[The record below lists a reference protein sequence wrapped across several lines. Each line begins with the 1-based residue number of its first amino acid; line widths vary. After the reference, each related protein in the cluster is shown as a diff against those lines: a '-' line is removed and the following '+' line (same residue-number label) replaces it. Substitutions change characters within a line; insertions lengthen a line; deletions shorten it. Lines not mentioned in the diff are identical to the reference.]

1 MNTKIVNIIISE
13 EIKMKKSIFKNIKV
27 EEIIKSM
34 ESKFFTIFKRY
45 DAGNLNISLSYINK
59 PDIFYEKQIYGN
71 NTEIIP
77 ASIIKL
83 FTIDYFLHVLKDH
96 NLLNSTTSTT
106 VGEEINNKYV
116 NKYLFKVGLKRGEK
130 YRIIDLIDLA
140 IIPSASDAV
149 YVLSRFVYNVLFGI
163 SLNDSSF
170 ISNFDDW
177 EWMLLRISQGSIM
190 RIDKERREN
199 IGMALAKMGLIDPYN
214 LFKDLGLKDADKRY
228 EALVKFKM
236 APDTLVADVKS
247 EVADR
252 DAYID
257 FSLIMNGQEAQ
268 PRDDITPDHIHA
280 HRKQLMTDKFLYA
293 KPEYQQAMLQHIEQE
308 VIGLSQ
314 RAKLEVAN
322 EQGMLIDPSLPITP
336 EPPEVPPPMPQPPM
350 MPPQGMPPNGA
361 PIPPMPDAGA
371 MPPQGEA
378 PIPQMPEGG
387 AGIPDVGV
395 LSGLMGA

>member
-1 MNTKIVNIIISE
+1 
-13 EIKMKKSIFKNIKV
+13 MKKSIFKNIKV

-34 ESKFFTIFKRY
+34 ESKFFTIFKQY

-177 EWMLLRISQGSIM
+177 EWMLLRISQEINNYYSDLLGI
-190 RIDKERREN
+190 RLNILDPTGIRREKIKIN
-199 IGMALAKMGLIDPYN
+199 DLNKFLRYLIIRNSEILEITAKPQTSISNKKIFRTTNSFLRKDKPEFNPHVRGLKTGTLKGWKNLFLLYKLNSTEFITILVSGCDKHSDTKELSKLIISELENKLYN
-214 LFKDLGLKDADKRY
+214 L
-228 EALVKFKM
+228 
-236 APDTLVADVKS
+236 
-247 EVADR
+247 
-252 DAYID
+252 
-257 FSLIMNGQEAQ
+257 SL
-268 PRDDITPDHIHA
+268 
-280 HRKQLMTDKFLYA
+280 
-293 KPEYQQAMLQHIEQE
+293 
-308 VIGLSQ
+308 
-314 RAKLEVAN
+314 
-322 EQGMLIDPSLPITP
+322 
-336 EPPEVPPPMPQPPM
+336 
-350 MPPQGMPPNGA
+350 
-361 PIPPMPDAGA
+361 
-371 MPPQGEA
+371 
-378 PIPQMPEGG
+378 
-387 AGIPDVGV
+387 
-395 LSGLMGA
+395 

>member
-1 MNTKIVNIIISE
+1 
-13 EIKMKKSIFKNIKV
+13 MKKSIFKNIKV

-177 EWMLLRISQGSIM
+177 EWMLLRISQEINNYYSDLLGI
-190 RIDKERREN
+190 RLNILDPTGIRREKIKIN
-199 IGMALAKMGLIDPYN
+199 DLNKFLRYLIIRNSEILEITAKPQTSISNKKIFRTTNSFLRKDKPEFNPHVRGLKTGTLKEWKNLFLLYKLNSTEFITILVSGCDKHSDTKELSKLIISELENKLYN
-214 LFKDLGLKDADKRY
+214 L
-228 EALVKFKM
+228 
-236 APDTLVADVKS
+236 
-247 EVADR
+247 
-252 DAYID
+252 
-257 FSLIMNGQEAQ
+257 SL
-268 PRDDITPDHIHA
+268 
-280 HRKQLMTDKFLYA
+280 
-293 KPEYQQAMLQHIEQE
+293 
-308 VIGLSQ
+308 
-314 RAKLEVAN
+314 
-322 EQGMLIDPSLPITP
+322 
-336 EPPEVPPPMPQPPM
+336 
-350 MPPQGMPPNGA
+350 
-361 PIPPMPDAGA
+361 
-371 MPPQGEA
+371 
-378 PIPQMPEGG
+378 
-387 AGIPDVGV
+387 
-395 LSGLMGA
+395 

>member
-1 MNTKIVNIIISE
+1 
-13 EIKMKKSIFKNIKV
+13 MKKSIFKNIKV

-116 NKYLFKVGLKRGEK
+116 NKYLFKVGLKRREK

-177 EWMLLRISQGSIM
+177 EWMLLRISQEINKYYFNLLGI
-190 RIDKERREN
+190 RLNLLDPTGIRREKIKIN
-199 IGMALAKMGLIDPYN
+199 DLNKFLRYLIIRNSEILEITAKPQTSISNKKIFRTTNSFLRKDKPEFNPHVRGLKTGTLKGWKN
-214 LFKDLGLKDADKRY
+214 LFLLYKLNSTEFITILVSGCDKHS
-228 EALVKFKM
+228 
-236 APDTLVADVKS
+236 DTK
-247 EVADR
+247 
-252 DAYID
+252 
-257 FSLIMNGQEAQ
+257 
-268 PRDDITPDHIHA
+268 
-280 HRKQLMTDKFLYA
+280 
-293 KPEYQQAMLQHIEQE
+293 
-308 VIGLSQ
+308 
-314 RAKLEVAN
+314 
-322 EQGMLIDPSLPITP
+322 
-336 EPPEVPPPMPQPPM
+336 
-350 MPPQGMPPNGA
+350 
-361 PIPPMPDAGA
+361 
-371 MPPQGEA
+371 
-378 PIPQMPEGG
+378 
-387 AGIPDVGV
+387 
-395 LSGLMGA
+395 

>member
-1 MNTKIVNIIISE
+1 
-13 EIKMKKSIFKNIKV
+13 MKKSIFKNIKV

-177 EWMLLRISQGSIM
+177 EWMLLRISQEINNYYSDLLGI
-190 RIDKERREN
+190 RLNILDPTGIRREKIKIN
-199 IGMALAKMGLIDPYN
+199 DLNKFLKYLIIRNSEILEITAKPQTSISNKKIFRTTNSFLRKDKPEFNPHVRGLKTGTLKGWKNLFLLYKLNSTEFITILVSGCDKHSDTKELSKLIISELENKLYN
-214 LFKDLGLKDADKRY
+214 L
-228 EALVKFKM
+228 
-236 APDTLVADVKS
+236 
-247 EVADR
+247 
-252 DAYID
+252 
-257 FSLIMNGQEAQ
+257 SL
-268 PRDDITPDHIHA
+268 
-280 HRKQLMTDKFLYA
+280 
-293 KPEYQQAMLQHIEQE
+293 
-308 VIGLSQ
+308 
-314 RAKLEVAN
+314 
-322 EQGMLIDPSLPITP
+322 
-336 EPPEVPPPMPQPPM
+336 
-350 MPPQGMPPNGA
+350 
-361 PIPPMPDAGA
+361 
-371 MPPQGEA
+371 
-378 PIPQMPEGG
+378 
-387 AGIPDVGV
+387 
-395 LSGLMGA
+395 

>member
-1 MNTKIVNIIISE
+1 
-13 EIKMKKSIFKNIKV
+13 MKKSIFKNIKV

-177 EWMLLRISQGSIM
+177 EWMLLRISQEINKYYFNLLGI
-190 RIDKERREN
+190 RLNLLDPTGIRREKIKIN
-199 IGMALAKMGLIDPYN
+199 DLNKFLRYLIIRNSEILEITAKPQTSISNKKIFRTTNSFLRKDKPEFITILVSGCDKHSDTKELSKLIISELENKLYN
-214 LFKDLGLKDADKRY
+214 L
-228 EALVKFKM
+228 
-236 APDTLVADVKS
+236 
-247 EVADR
+247 
-252 DAYID
+252 
-257 FSLIMNGQEAQ
+257 SL
-268 PRDDITPDHIHA
+268 
-280 HRKQLMTDKFLYA
+280 
-293 KPEYQQAMLQHIEQE
+293 
-308 VIGLSQ
+308 
-314 RAKLEVAN
+314 
-322 EQGMLIDPSLPITP
+322 
-336 EPPEVPPPMPQPPM
+336 
-350 MPPQGMPPNGA
+350 
-361 PIPPMPDAGA
+361 
-371 MPPQGEA
+371 
-378 PIPQMPEGG
+378 
-387 AGIPDVGV
+387 
-395 LSGLMGA
+395 

>member
-1 MNTKIVNIIISE
+1 
-13 EIKMKKSIFKNIKV
+13 MKKSIFKNIKV

-177 EWMLLRISQGSIM
+177 EWMILRVAAEINKYYSDLLGIRLNILDPTGI
-190 RIDKERREN
+190 RREKIKIN
-199 IGMALAKMGLIDPYN
+199 DLNKFLRYLIIRNSEILEITAKPQTSISNKKIFRTTNSFLRKDKPEFNPHVRGLKTGTLKGWKNLFLLYKLNSTEFITILVSGCDKHSDTKELSKLIISELENKLYN
-214 LFKDLGLKDADKRY
+214 L
-228 EALVKFKM
+228 
-236 APDTLVADVKS
+236 
-247 EVADR
+247 
-252 DAYID
+252 
-257 FSLIMNGQEAQ
+257 SL
-268 PRDDITPDHIHA
+268 
-280 HRKQLMTDKFLYA
+280 
-293 KPEYQQAMLQHIEQE
+293 
-308 VIGLSQ
+308 
-314 RAKLEVAN
+314 
-322 EQGMLIDPSLPITP
+322 
-336 EPPEVPPPMPQPPM
+336 
-350 MPPQGMPPNGA
+350 
-361 PIPPMPDAGA
+361 
-371 MPPQGEA
+371 
-378 PIPQMPEGG
+378 
-387 AGIPDVGV
+387 
-395 LSGLMGA
+395 

>member
-1 MNTKIVNIIISE
+1 
-13 EIKMKKSIFKNIKV
+13 MKKSIFKNIKV

-77 ASIIKL
+77 ASIIRL

-177 EWMLLRISQGSIM
+177 EWMLLRISQEINNYYSDILGI
-190 RIDKERREN
+190 RLNILDPTGIRREKIKIN
-199 IGMALAKMGLIDPYN
+199 DLNKFLRYLIIRNSEILEITAKPQTSISNKKIFRTTNSFLRKDKPEFNPHVRGLKTGTLKGWKNLFLLYKLNSTEFITILVSGCDKHSDTKELSKLIISELENKLYN
-214 LFKDLGLKDADKRY
+214 L
-228 EALVKFKM
+228 
-236 APDTLVADVKS
+236 
-247 EVADR
+247 
-252 DAYID
+252 
-257 FSLIMNGQEAQ
+257 SL
-268 PRDDITPDHIHA
+268 
-280 HRKQLMTDKFLYA
+280 
-293 KPEYQQAMLQHIEQE
+293 
-308 VIGLSQ
+308 
-314 RAKLEVAN
+314 
-322 EQGMLIDPSLPITP
+322 
-336 EPPEVPPPMPQPPM
+336 
-350 MPPQGMPPNGA
+350 
-361 PIPPMPDAGA
+361 
-371 MPPQGEA
+371 
-378 PIPQMPEGG
+378 
-387 AGIPDVGV
+387 
-395 LSGLMGA
+395 

>member
-1 MNTKIVNIIISE
+1 
-13 EIKMKKSIFKNIKV
+13 MKKSIFKNIKV

-177 EWMLLRISQGSIM
+177 EWMLLRISQEINKYYFNLLGI
-190 RIDKERREN
+190 RLNLLDPTGIRREKIKIN
-199 IGMALAKMGLIDPYN
+199 DLNKFLRYLIIRNSEILEITAKPQTSISNKKIFRTTNSFLRKDKPEFNPHVRGLKTGTLKGLKNLFLLYKLNSTEFITILVSGCDKHSDTKELSKLIISELENKLYN
-214 LFKDLGLKDADKRY
+214 L
-228 EALVKFKM
+228 
-236 APDTLVADVKS
+236 
-247 EVADR
+247 
-252 DAYID
+252 
-257 FSLIMNGQEAQ
+257 SL
-268 PRDDITPDHIHA
+268 
-280 HRKQLMTDKFLYA
+280 
-293 KPEYQQAMLQHIEQE
+293 
-308 VIGLSQ
+308 
-314 RAKLEVAN
+314 
-322 EQGMLIDPSLPITP
+322 
-336 EPPEVPPPMPQPPM
+336 
-350 MPPQGMPPNGA
+350 
-361 PIPPMPDAGA
+361 
-371 MPPQGEA
+371 
-378 PIPQMPEGG
+378 
-387 AGIPDVGV
+387 
-395 LSGLMGA
+395 

>member
-1 MNTKIVNIIISE
+1 
-13 EIKMKKSIFKNIKV
+13 MKKSIFKNIKV

-83 FTIDYFLHVLKDH
+83 FTIDYFLHILKDH

-177 EWMLLRISQGSIM
+177 EWMLLRISQEINNYYSDLLGI
-190 RIDKERREN
+190 RLNILDPTGIRREKIKIN
-199 IGMALAKMGLIDPYN
+199 DLNRFLKYLITNNSEILKIAAKSKTSKINKKVFRSTNSFLQKGKPEFNPHVRGLKTGTLKNWKNLLILYKLNPTEFITILVAGCDKHSATKEIVKIIIAELENKLYN
-214 LFKDLGLKDADKRY
+214 L
-228 EALVKFKM
+228 
-236 APDTLVADVKS
+236 
-247 EVADR
+247 
-252 DAYID
+252 
-257 FSLIMNGQEAQ
+257 SL
-268 PRDDITPDHIHA
+268 
-280 HRKQLMTDKFLYA
+280 
-293 KPEYQQAMLQHIEQE
+293 
-308 VIGLSQ
+308 
-314 RAKLEVAN
+314 
-322 EQGMLIDPSLPITP
+322 
-336 EPPEVPPPMPQPPM
+336 
-350 MPPQGMPPNGA
+350 
-361 PIPPMPDAGA
+361 
-371 MPPQGEA
+371 
-378 PIPQMPEGG
+378 
-387 AGIPDVGV
+387 
-395 LSGLMGA
+395 

>member
-1 MNTKIVNIIISE
+1 
-13 EIKMKKSIFKNIKV
+13 MKKSIFKNIKV

-177 EWMLLRISQGSIM
+177 EWMLLRISQEINNYYSDLLGI
-190 RIDKERREN
+190 RLNILDPTGIRREKIKIN
-199 IGMALAKMGLIDPYN
+199 DLNKFLRYLIIRNSEILEITAKPQTSISNKKIFRTTNSFLRKDKPEFNPHVRGLKAGTLKGWKNLFLLYKLNSTEFITILVSGCDKHSDTKELSKLIISELENKLYN
-214 LFKDLGLKDADKRY
+214 L
-228 EALVKFKM
+228 
-236 APDTLVADVKS
+236 
-247 EVADR
+247 
-252 DAYID
+252 
-257 FSLIMNGQEAQ
+257 SL
-268 PRDDITPDHIHA
+268 
-280 HRKQLMTDKFLYA
+280 
-293 KPEYQQAMLQHIEQE
+293 
-308 VIGLSQ
+308 
-314 RAKLEVAN
+314 
-322 EQGMLIDPSLPITP
+322 
-336 EPPEVPPPMPQPPM
+336 
-350 MPPQGMPPNGA
+350 
-361 PIPPMPDAGA
+361 
-371 MPPQGEA
+371 
-378 PIPQMPEGG
+378 
-387 AGIPDVGV
+387 
-395 LSGLMGA
+395 

>member
-1 MNTKIVNIIISE
+1 
-13 EIKMKKSIFKNIKV
+13 MKKSIFKNIKV

-71 NTEIIP
+71 NTDIIP

-177 EWMLLRISQGSIM
+177 EWMLLRISQEINNYYSDLLGI
-190 RIDKERREN
+190 RLNILDPTGIRREKIKIN
-199 IGMALAKMGLIDPYN
+199 DLNKFLRYLIIRNSEILEITAKPQTSISNKKYSTTNAFLRKDKPEFNPHVRGLKTGTLKGWKNLFLLYKLNSTEFITILVSGCDKHSDTKELSKLIISELENKLYN
-214 LFKDLGLKDADKRY
+214 L
-228 EALVKFKM
+228 
-236 APDTLVADVKS
+236 
-247 EVADR
+247 
-252 DAYID
+252 
-257 FSLIMNGQEAQ
+257 SL
-268 PRDDITPDHIHA
+268 
-280 HRKQLMTDKFLYA
+280 
-293 KPEYQQAMLQHIEQE
+293 
-308 VIGLSQ
+308 
-314 RAKLEVAN
+314 
-322 EQGMLIDPSLPITP
+322 
-336 EPPEVPPPMPQPPM
+336 
-350 MPPQGMPPNGA
+350 
-361 PIPPMPDAGA
+361 
-371 MPPQGEA
+371 
-378 PIPQMPEGG
+378 
-387 AGIPDVGV
+387 
-395 LSGLMGA
+395 

>member
-1 MNTKIVNIIISE
+1 
-13 EIKMKKSIFKNIKV
+13 MKKSIFKNIKV

-170 ISNFDDW
+170 ITNFDDW
-177 EWMLLRISQGSIM
+177 EWMILRISQEINNYYSDLLGI
-190 RIDKERREN
+190 RLNILDPTGIRREKIKITDLN
-199 IGMALAKMGLIDPYN
+199 KFLKYIVTKNNEILRITEKSQTNSIGKKIFKSTNPFVRKDKPEFNPHIRVLKTGTLKGWKNLFLLYKLNQNEFVTILVAGCDEHSHTKELSKLIISELENKLYN
-214 LFKDLGLKDADKRY
+214 L
-228 EALVKFKM
+228 
-236 APDTLVADVKS
+236 
-247 EVADR
+247 
-252 DAYID
+252 
-257 FSLIMNGQEAQ
+257 SL
-268 PRDDITPDHIHA
+268 
-280 HRKQLMTDKFLYA
+280 
-293 KPEYQQAMLQHIEQE
+293 
-308 VIGLSQ
+308 
-314 RAKLEVAN
+314 
-322 EQGMLIDPSLPITP
+322 
-336 EPPEVPPPMPQPPM
+336 
-350 MPPQGMPPNGA
+350 
-361 PIPPMPDAGA
+361 
-371 MPPQGEA
+371 
-378 PIPQMPEGG
+378 
-387 AGIPDVGV
+387 
-395 LSGLMGA
+395 

>member
-1 MNTKIVNIIISE
+1 
-13 EIKMKKSIFKNIKV
+13 MKKSIFKNIKV

-130 YRIIDLIDLA
+130 YRIIYLIDLA

-177 EWMLLRISQGSIM
+177 EWMLLRISQEINNYYSDLLGI
-190 RIDKERREN
+190 RLNILDPTGIRREKIKIN
-199 IGMALAKMGLIDPYN
+199 DLNKFLRYLIIRNSEILEITAKPQTSISNKKIFRTTNSFLRKDKPEFNPHVRGLKTGTLKGWKNLFLLYKLNSTEFITILVSGCDKHSDTKELSKLIISELENKLYN
-214 LFKDLGLKDADKRY
+214 L
-228 EALVKFKM
+228 
-236 APDTLVADVKS
+236 
-247 EVADR
+247 
-252 DAYID
+252 
-257 FSLIMNGQEAQ
+257 SL
-268 PRDDITPDHIHA
+268 
-280 HRKQLMTDKFLYA
+280 
-293 KPEYQQAMLQHIEQE
+293 
-308 VIGLSQ
+308 
-314 RAKLEVAN
+314 
-322 EQGMLIDPSLPITP
+322 
-336 EPPEVPPPMPQPPM
+336 
-350 MPPQGMPPNGA
+350 
-361 PIPPMPDAGA
+361 
-371 MPPQGEA
+371 
-378 PIPQMPEGG
+378 
-387 AGIPDVGV
+387 
-395 LSGLMGA
+395 

>member
-1 MNTKIVNIIISE
+1 
-13 EIKMKKSIFKNIKV
+13 MKKSIFKNIKV

-163 SLNDSSF
+163 SLNDSAF
-170 ISNFDDW
+170 ITNYDDW
-177 EWMLLRISQGSIM
+177 EWMLLRISQEINNYYSDLLGI
-190 RIDKERREN
+190 RLNILDPTGIRREKIKIN
-199 IGMALAKMGLIDPYN
+199 DLNKFLRYLIIRNSEILEITAKPQTSISNKKIFRTTNSFLRKDKPEFNPHVRGLKTGTLKGWKNLFLLYKLNSTEFITILVSGCDKHSDTKELSKLIISELENKLYN
-214 LFKDLGLKDADKRY
+214 L
-228 EALVKFKM
+228 
-236 APDTLVADVKS
+236 
-247 EVADR
+247 
-252 DAYID
+252 
-257 FSLIMNGQEAQ
+257 SL
-268 PRDDITPDHIHA
+268 
-280 HRKQLMTDKFLYA
+280 
-293 KPEYQQAMLQHIEQE
+293 
-308 VIGLSQ
+308 
-314 RAKLEVAN
+314 
-322 EQGMLIDPSLPITP
+322 
-336 EPPEVPPPMPQPPM
+336 
-350 MPPQGMPPNGA
+350 
-361 PIPPMPDAGA
+361 
-371 MPPQGEA
+371 
-378 PIPQMPEGG
+378 
-387 AGIPDVGV
+387 
-395 LSGLMGA
+395 

>member
-1 MNTKIVNIIISE
+1 
-13 EIKMKKSIFKNIKV
+13 MKKSIFKNIKV

-83 FTIDYFLHVLKDH
+83 FTIDYFLHVLKNH

-149 YVLSRFVYNVLFGI
+149 YVLSRFVYNILFGI

-177 EWMLLRISQGSIM
+177 EWMLLRISQEINNYYSDLLGI
-190 RIDKERREN
+190 RLNILDPTGIRREKIKITDLN
-199 IGMALAKMGLIDPYN
+199 KFLKYIVTKNNEILRITEKSQTSISNKKYSTTNAFLRKDKPEFNPHIRGLKTGTLKGWKNLFLLYKLNQNEFVTILVSGCDKHSDTKELSKLIISELENKLYN
-214 LFKDLGLKDADKRY
+214 L
-228 EALVKFKM
+228 
-236 APDTLVADVKS
+236 
-247 EVADR
+247 
-252 DAYID
+252 
-257 FSLIMNGQEAQ
+257 SL
-268 PRDDITPDHIHA
+268 
-280 HRKQLMTDKFLYA
+280 
-293 KPEYQQAMLQHIEQE
+293 
-308 VIGLSQ
+308 
-314 RAKLEVAN
+314 
-322 EQGMLIDPSLPITP
+322 
-336 EPPEVPPPMPQPPM
+336 
-350 MPPQGMPPNGA
+350 
-361 PIPPMPDAGA
+361 
-371 MPPQGEA
+371 
-378 PIPQMPEGG
+378 
-387 AGIPDVGV
+387 
-395 LSGLMGA
+395 

>member
-1 MNTKIVNIIISE
+1 
-13 EIKMKKSIFKNIKV
+13 MKKSIFKNIKV

-149 YVLSRFVYNVLFGI
+149 YVLSRFVYNVIFGI
-163 SLNDSSF
+163 SLNDSAF
-170 ISNFDDW
+170 ITNYDDW
-177 EWMLLRISQGSIM
+177 EWMTLRISQEINNYYSDLLGI
-190 RIDKERREN
+190 RLNILDPTGIRREKIKIN
-199 IGMALAKMGLIDPYN
+199 DLNKFLRYLIIRNSEILEITAKPQTSISNKKIFRTTNSFLRKDKPEFNPHVRGLKTGTLKGWKNLFLLYKLNSTEFITILVSGCDKHSDTKELSKLIISELENKLYN
-214 LFKDLGLKDADKRY
+214 L
-228 EALVKFKM
+228 
-236 APDTLVADVKS
+236 
-247 EVADR
+247 
-252 DAYID
+252 
-257 FSLIMNGQEAQ
+257 SL
-268 PRDDITPDHIHA
+268 
-280 HRKQLMTDKFLYA
+280 
-293 KPEYQQAMLQHIEQE
+293 
-308 VIGLSQ
+308 
-314 RAKLEVAN
+314 
-322 EQGMLIDPSLPITP
+322 
-336 EPPEVPPPMPQPPM
+336 
-350 MPPQGMPPNGA
+350 
-361 PIPPMPDAGA
+361 
-371 MPPQGEA
+371 
-378 PIPQMPEGG
+378 
-387 AGIPDVGV
+387 
-395 LSGLMGA
+395 